1 MNILVVNDDG
11 INAEGIDILAHHLM
25 KYGNVIVVA
34 PNQGRSAASH
44 SIVISDSIYFG
55 EANRFSDIKSYEISG
70 TPADCVRLASSILDI
85 NFDLVFSGVNNG
97 LNCGTDIFYSG
108 TVAAAREG
116 MILGIPSV
124 AISTDFSS
132 FDIVKNELDDLLKY
146 IFDNKLYSKDYVL
159 NINFPKKTFTKS
171 LGYRFTKQGIKLY
184 KTVFMEVENKK
195 YKERD
200 SKVTIDN
207 DINDVTLGEKGY
219 ITFVPLGLDQTS
231 HMSLDNLMK
240 YEK

>member
-11 INAEGIDILAHHLM
+11 INAIGIDILAHHLM
-25 KYGNVIVVA
+25 KYGRVVVVA

-70 TPADCVRLASSILDI
+70 TPADCVRLGSSLLNID
-85 NFDLVFSGVNNG
+85 FDLVFSGVNDG

-124 AISTDFSS
+124 AISTDFGS